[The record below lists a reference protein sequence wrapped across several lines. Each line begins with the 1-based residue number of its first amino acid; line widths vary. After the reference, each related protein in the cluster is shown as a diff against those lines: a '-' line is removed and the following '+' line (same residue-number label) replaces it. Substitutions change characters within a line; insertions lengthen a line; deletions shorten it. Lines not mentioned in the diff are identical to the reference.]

1 MRKVTLLLVCAM
13 MSFANALLAQFP
25 NMDINGNTLYFDP
38 LTRQIGIGTNLV
50 SDPDAM
56 LKVARG
62 KVQIERTTGNHFLE
76 LIDNSASTA
85 SFRLFSDHSATDFD
99 LSPQPAASTAA
110 ANLNFFRFT
119 TTTGG
124 GSVNFF
130 RPDGS
135 GLLDARIGLNGQSS
149 YFQTL
154 GGKFGIGTSTPA
166 VSVHAVGNRLRL
178 STPGDDN
185 RFIEMRTDGNE
196 LDLNANGGDLYLHS
210 NTGNVQVASF
220 GGHVVLGQVATPT
233 DKLEVQ
239 GSAKVHGFDAVVHS
253 RNTLDQDFDLIGT
266 YQGWDPNAV
275 YISGY
280 NARNNPGVKNT
291 HNVYVGGAGSEALVV
306 DLINQKVGVGVLA
319 SQIPAAYKLAVDGGI
334 ICEELRVRN
343 SAAWPDYVF
352 TDAHNLMSL
361 KEVEQ
366 FIAQKGH
373 LPGMPSAAEVEAEG
387 GFQVGDM
394 QRRLVEKVEELTLH
408 TIDVNKRNEELQ
420 AQLQQAMQL
429 INQLQ
434 QRVEGLEK

>member
-13 MSFANALLAQFP
+13 ISMANVLLAQFP
-25 NMDINGNTLYFDP
+25 NMDINGNTLFFDP
-38 LTRQIGIGTNLV
+38 LSRQIGIGTNLV
-50 SDPDAM
+50 ADPDAM
-56 LKVARG
+56 LKVGRG
-62 KVQIERTTGNHFLE
+62 KVQIERTTGDHFLE
-76 LIDNSASTA
+76 LIDNTTSTA
-85 SFRLFSDHSATDFD
+85 SFRLFSDPAATSFD
-99 LSPQPAASTAA
+99 LSLQPFGGASATY
-110 ANLNFFRFT
+110 LNFFRNT

-124 GSVNFF
+124 GAVNFF

-135 GLLDARIGLNGQSS
+135 GLLDASIGLGGATT
-149 YFQTL
+149 YFQAM
-154 GGKFGIGTSTPA
+154 GGRFGIGTATPA
-166 VSVHAVGNRLRL
+166 VSVHAYGNRLRL

-210 NTGNVQVASF
+210 NTGNVNLASF
-220 GGHVVLGQVATPT
+220 GGHVLVGQIDAPT

-239 GSAKVHGFDAVVHS
+239 GAVKVHGFDAVVHS
-253 RNTLDQDFDLIGT
+253 RNTTDQDFDLIGT

-280 NARNNPGVKNT
+280 NARNNPGIKHT

-306 DLINQKVGVGVLA
+306 DLINQKVGIGVLA
-319 SQIPAAYKLAVDGGI
+319 GQIPAAYKLAVDGGI

-366 FIAQKGH
+366 FIDQNGH
-373 LPGMPSAAEVEAEG
+373 LPGMPSAAEVEAAG

-408 TIDVNKRNEELQ
+408 TIEVNKRNDDLQ
-420 AQLQQAMQL
+420 AQLQQALQL

-434 QRVEGLEK
+434 QRIEGLEK